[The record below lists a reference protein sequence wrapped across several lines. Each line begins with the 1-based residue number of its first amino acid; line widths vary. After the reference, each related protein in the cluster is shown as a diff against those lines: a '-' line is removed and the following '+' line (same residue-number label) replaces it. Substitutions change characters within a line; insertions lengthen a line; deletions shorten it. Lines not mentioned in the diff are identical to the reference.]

1 MKKSEF
7 KKKIAGMFNEVRYV
21 DGVTV
26 ARVCWKNNPWMVV
39 KYGTDFEDCANPDFL
54 PVASFRTGE
63 DLYHFVYETVGF
75 KTV

>member
-54 PVASFRTGE
+54 PA
-63 DLYHFVYETVGF
+63 
-75 KTV
+75 